1 MTFIKR
7 LLGRKDKPAI
17 EPLRGGVAARNADID
32 HEPDRATRSR
42 MEAEVAGD
50 RARRGA
56 TDERPAQSG
65 G

>member
-7 LLGRKDKPAI
+7 LLSRRDKQAI
-17 EPLRGGVAARNADID
+17 DPMHGGVATRNADID
-32 HEPDRATRSR
+32 HQADRATRSQ

-56 TDERPAQSG
+56 SDGRPLDSG
-65 G
+65 R